1 MEGESMKHLL
11 MRLIAGFLFVCFN
24 MPAFA
29 GSQDAY
35 ALPEPYISLEKQY
48 LKEFPALQPLMDKMV
63 ANSKAMLKNPDQ
75 DILHNRVC
83 AALAYQMALARKSP
97 AVIRKLGPA
106 TDLLHNITKDN
117 KKAVLSDP
125 VVFKRVGDLVASLKK
140 AGKFGQSNGFFD
152 DSAILT
158 NKKVADD
165 LSLVHHLTGAVWAED
180 ALNEIGG
187 FSDEEKRTIETAI
200 VAHSTGYWYFRDS
213 VDAAA
218 GKSGAWRAVFPQPES
233 DVDKFAHD
241 ADLISQFVPESV
253 APDGSKWRQL
263 ATKRWGAKNTKE
275 EGHVVYYVFS
285 RLYDEA
291 KTKEGSEMALE
302 QWKIIQP
309 DLVRLMGLKPGEDP
323 LKALGTPAFWKK

>member
-1 MEGESMKHLL
+1 MKHVL
-11 MRLIAGFLFVCFN
+11 MRLVFGVLFVCFN
-24 MPAFA
+24 GPAFA

-35 ALPEPYISLEKQY
+35 VLPEPYISLEKQY

-63 ANSKAMLKNPDQ
+63 ANSKEILKNPDQ

-97 AVIRKLGPA
+97 AATRKLGPA

-125 VVFKRVGDLVASLKK
+125 VVLKRVGDLVASLKK
-140 AGKFGQSNGFFD
+140 AGKFGDSKGFFVD
-152 DSAILT
+152 TAILT

-165 LSLVHHLTGAVWAED
+165 LSLVHHLTGAVWADD
-180 ALNEIGG
+180 ALKEIGG
-187 FSDEEKRTIETAI
+187 FSDEEKRVIETAI

-218 GKSGAWRAVFPQPES
+218 GKDGAWQAVFPQPES

-263 ATKRWGAKNTKE
+263 ATKRWGAKSTKD

-291 KTKEGSEMALE
+291 KTKEGSDMAME
-302 QWKIIQP
+302 QWKLIQP
-309 DLVRLMGLKPGEDP
+309 DLLRLMDLKSGEDP
-323 LKALGTPAFWKK
+323 LKVLGTPAFWKK